1 MRAARLVRGL
11 ISRDGTPSLSPGQ
24 AERKLNPQRE
34 FDVTSPEL
42 KLPFDPDAVG
52 AGPWWEF
59 RMKAPSARVL
69 RTGAVIFLGV
79 LVVCAGGPQW
89 TTTRAQSSQ
98 THTPPAPAPANPDA
112 GEVASEESPGP
123 LRMVGNPVPARV
135 IVRAAKGKA
144 VSTLHKDDF

>member
-79 LVVCAGGPQW
+79 LVVCAATAPW
-89 TTTRAQSSQ
+89 TVARAQSSQ
-98 THTPPAPAPANPDA
+98 TQSPPDPLAPAPRAPDSATAPAAQAAQASANSDA
-112 GEVASEESPGP
+112 AE
-123 LRMVGNPVPARV
+123 M
-135 IVRAAKGKA
+135 
-144 VSTLHKDDF
+144 T